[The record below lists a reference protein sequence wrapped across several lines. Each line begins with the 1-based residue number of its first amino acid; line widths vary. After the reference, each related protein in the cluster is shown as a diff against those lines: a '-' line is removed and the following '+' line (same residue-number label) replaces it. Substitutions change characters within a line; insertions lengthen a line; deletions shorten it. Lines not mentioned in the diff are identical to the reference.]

1 MFYAA
6 TLLRRE
12 RAAAVVPGRSDAHM
26 ETPSVVILDVP
37 VAAVNFE
44 SFHVPSRFTATR
56 PVRAMRRQHNGSAP
70 LNQGGGAAQRTKTHM
85 RTGPLAALLDCR
97 TLRCP
102 DVITAKSGGVERLAD
117 LRRAD
122 AHLPESNWS
131 QIGTPVLRARKM
143 RLLYR
148 THPLISSK
156 ELRISLGPSSAES
169 AKTGFSNG
177 IYFPPSFSRR
187 PFSLGVSPT
196 TPAM

>member
-1 MFYAA
+1 LFYAA

-117 LRRAD
+117 LRRVD
-122 AHLPESNWS
+122 APLPESNR
-131 QIGTPVLRARKM
+131 PRPAMLVVRVRKI
-143 RLLYR
+143 RLLCR
-148 THPLISSK
+148 IRKVISTSHRQGANPFH
-156 ELRISLGPSSAES
+156 LSLGAGRSQARLQDRSISFQPFHPS
-169 AKTGFSNG
+169 
-177 IYFPPSFSRR
+177 
-187 PFSLGVSPT
+187 
-196 TPAM
+196 